1 MQVPGDHPEEKDP
14 LIRVA
19 TNEYALLLYRFVT
32 GGCALLM
39 TWWVMDLKMATQDMR
54 RDFNASLVANE
65 ARLGKLE
72 GTVGVI
78 DNAIRM
84 QSRSI
89 EVNQTGI
96 QQLWNRLYD
105 LNQGKAAK

>member
-1 MQVPGDHPEEKDP
+1 MVGDNPNEKDP
-14 LIRVA
+14 IIRAA
-19 TNEYALLLYRFVT
+19 TNEYALLLYRAVT

-39 TWWVMDLKMATQDMR
+39 TWWVLDLKVATQDIR
-54 RDFNASLVANE
+54 REFNASLVASE

-72 GTVGVI
+72 GTVNVM

-84 QSRSI
+84 QSRTI
-89 EVNQTGI
+89 ETNQTGI

-105 LNQGKAAK
+105 LNQQGRPK

>member
-1 MQVPGDHPEEKDP
+1 MPHSGDHEKKDP
-14 LIRVA
+14 LIRAV

-39 TWWVMDLKMATQDMR
+39 TWWVLDLKNATFDIR
-54 RDFNASLVANE
+54 KDFNASLVANE

-72 GTVGVI
+72 GAVSVM

-84 QSRSI
+84 QSRTI
-89 EVNQTGI
+89 ETNQTSI
-96 QQLWNRLYD
+96 QQLWNRMYEF
-105 LNQGKAAK
+105 NQLQRAK

>member
-1 MQVPGDHPEEKDP
+1 MIPGDHPSEKDP

-39 TWWVMDLKMATQDMR
+39 TWWVLDLKQATVEIR
-54 RDFNASLVANE
+54 KDFNASLVASE

-72 GTVGVI
+72 GTVSVM

-89 EVNQTGI
+89 ELNQNGI
-96 QQLWNRLYD
+96 QQLWGRLYEM
-105 LNQGKAAK
+105 NQNSRPK

>member
-1 MQVPGDHPEEKDP
+1 MVPGDHPTEKDP

-39 TWWVMDLKMATQDMR
+39 TWWVLDLRQATVDLR
-54 RDFNASLVANE
+54 KDFSASLVANE

-72 GTVGVI
+72 GAVSTM

-84 QSRSI
+84 QSRTI

-96 QQLWNRLYD
+96 QQLWNRMYEM
-105 LNQGKAAK
+105 NQGKK